1 MSEQTQPLILAI
13 LNRIDLGQ
21 MNCEDLVHAAD
32 LVAQCGVSRA
42 PLREAHRI

>member
-21 MNCEDLVHAAD
+21 MNCEDLG
-32 LVAQCGVSRA
+32 GVF
-42 PLREAHRI
+42 I